1 MFVLIIASYVSPAS
15 SSTSV
20 SVYSSRTSTPASP
33 ATVSASPALNC
44 GSVNTTGTPSS
55 SIVRTTSA
63 TPRLP
68 GPPPRPP
75 TPHRHPCVLVR
86 PHALRPRAAAGLRLR
101 VLQHHADQLEPVSL
115 SEMRESVVKRDQLPP
130 LLRYSLDPFSYVPV
144 EFLQL
149 RQILRG
155 TRLVLLRPL
164 GVDLGQRIAGAPPVM
179 APLWHHH

>member
-63 TPRLP
+63 TSRPLGSASALPR
-68 GPPPRPP
+68 PPRPGIRQP
-75 TPHRHPCVLVR
+75 GVELRLGEHNRHPFFLDR
-86 PHALRPRAAAGLRLR
+86 PHDLRHLAAAGLRLR
-101 VLQHHADQLEPVSL
+101 VLQHHADQLEPASP
-115 SEMRESVVKRDQLPP
+115 SAMRGS
-130 LLRYSLDPFSYVPV
+130 
-144 EFLQL
+144 
-149 RQILRG
+149 
-155 TRLVLLRPL
+155 
-164 GVDLGQRIAGAPPVM
+164 GV
-179 APLWHHH
+179 